1 MNGNTFVLLRIE
13 DEKTILARG
22 KYKRG
27 REKKIT
33 EFSGKAPN
41 TCPLTIQKTNQALVI
56 GIGEKEAQPGSLT
69 VAVGKIADYIESVG
83 Y

>member
-1 MNGNTFVLLRIE
+1 MKSL
-13 DEKTILARG
+13 
-22 KYKRG
+22 
-27 REKKIT
+27 
-33 EFSGKAPN
+33 GKAPN
-41 TCPLTIQKTNQALVI
+41 TCPLTIQKTNQAIVI

>member
-1 MNGNTFVLLRIE
+1 MFSYVL
-13 DEKTILARG
+13 KTKKQFSLEVNIKEAV
-22 KYKRG
+22 K
-27 REKKIT
+27 KKIT

>member
-1 MNGNTFVLLRIE
+1 MFSYVL
-13 DEKTILARG
+13 KTKKQFSLEVS
-22 KYKRG
+22 KK
-27 REKKIT
+27 ETVKKIT
-33 EFSGKAPN
+33 KFSGKAPN